1 VAESGASEGIT
12 RSRRSAPG
20 RAGTGARVVS
30 LIDDLER
37 VITTGQDGREY
48 LAPEREPGLITP
60 GSAGSSRASTAGERD
75 GRSTGTEWASV
86 AHPRS
91 SLWLLVCSS
100 VERFRLSRT
109 VESGKPT
116 VLKAGATPPLW
127 VSP

>member
-48 LAPEREPGLITP
+48 LAR
-60 GSAGSSRASTAGERD
+60 
-75 GRSTGTEWASV
+75 TGTWADN
-86 AHPRS
+86 AWLRRQLE
-91 SLWLLVCSS
+91 SLDGG
-100 VERFRLSRT
+100 R
-109 VESGKPT
+109 
-116 VLKAGATPPLW
+116 A
-127 VSP
+127 